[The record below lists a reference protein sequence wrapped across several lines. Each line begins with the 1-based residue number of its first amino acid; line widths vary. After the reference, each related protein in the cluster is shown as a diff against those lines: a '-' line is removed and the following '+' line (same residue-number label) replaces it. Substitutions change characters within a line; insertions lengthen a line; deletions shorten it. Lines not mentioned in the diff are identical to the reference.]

1 MNQQQPQP
9 VDPAQDTKAMLN
21 WLMFAVMSYSTAMEV
36 ILHRNLGHRYLG
48 FQAVAVLFL
57 VPLHTVFMETRDPSL
72 TAWFLLFYVLCCG
85 AQRCNM
91 WERRK
96 RGQFEHSQYNG
107 YPWLRGEK
115 SNVSELAFKTWCEPG
130 IVAFGGLM
138 LCDLD
143 RAFGSFIV
151 TCGASMC
158 IKGLVSHQLRA
169 TETTDMRDSM
179 IEQQQRA
186 DRFRHSMPNDR
197 QSWR

>member
-1 MNQQQPQP
+1 MNQEQQPIDP
-9 VDPAQDTKAMLN
+9 VQDTKAMLN
-21 WLMFAVMSYSTAMEV
+21 WLMLLVMSYSTAMEV
-36 ILHRNLGHRYLG
+36 VLHRNMGHRYLG

-72 TAWFLLFYVLCCG
+72 TAWFLLFYVLCCF

-96 RGQFEHSQYNG
+96 RGQSEHSQYNG

-115 SNVSELAFKTWCEPG
+115 SKISEVAFKTWFEPAL
-130 IVAFGGLM
+130 VAIGGLL
-138 LCDLD
+138 LCGLD

-158 IKGLVSHQLRA
+158 IKGLVSYQLRA

>member
-9 VDPAQDTKAMLN
+9 VDPVQDTKAMLN
-21 WLMFAVMSYSTAMEV
+21 WLMLLVMSYSTAMEV

-72 TAWFLLFYVLCCG
+72 TAWFLLFYVLCCF

-96 RGQFEHSQYNG
+96 QGQCEHSQYNG

-115 SNVSELAFKTWCEPG
+115 TKISEVAFKTWVEPSL
-130 IVAFGGLM
+130 VAVGGLL
-138 LCDLD
+138 LCELD

-151 TCGASMC
+151 TCGACMC
-158 IKGLVSHQLRA
+158 IKGLVSFQLRA
-169 TETTDMRDSM
+169 AETTDMRDSM

-197 QSWR
+197 QSWQ